1 MNDQL
6 QGIEVL
12 IWDIDG
18 TLYPI
23 DDVISKEVFESAYSA
38 ICELTGWPRDKAIEE
53 FEKIHGKITLSA
65 TEAVGIICN
74 VTTAKAAGYTDKYLN
89 RLRFIKR
96 DTKLIALFEALSGF
110 KHFILGNGSR
120 GPIAKALDVL
130 GIARSTFIEIV
141 TSEVVGVN
149 KPKDN
154 GFRYILEKTG
164 LPAASH
170 LMIGDREKV
179 DLMPAKALGMK
190 TCLVWSVKPS
200 MIADVTIPTVYELSQ
215 VLI

>member
-1 MNDQL
+1 MTFTDIQ
-6 QGIEVL
+6 VL

-23 DDVISKEVFESAYSA
+23 DDAISKEVIESAYSA
-38 ICELTGWPRDKAIEE
+38 ISELTGWPREKTIAE
-53 FEKIHGKITLSA
+53 FNKIHGKITLSS
-65 TEAVGIICN
+65 TEAVAIICN
-74 VTTAKAAGYTDKYLN
+74 IPTAKAAVLTDKYLD

-120 GPIAKALDVL
+120 GPIAKALDSL
-130 GIARSTFIEIV
+130 GVDRSIFDEIV

-149 KPKDN
+149 KPNAD

-164 LPAASH
+164 LPEASH

-179 DLMPAKALGMK
+179 DLIPAKALGMK

-200 MIADVTIPTVYELSQ
+200 MIADITIPTVYELSQ
-215 VLI
+215 ILI